1 MNNLFSQ
8 SRAAKRF
15 KAPLSDRIWLT
26 ADTFE
31 VRFERPVGFEF
42 VAGQKITLVSGRIA
56 RDYTLINAPQDR
68 ELAICVRHVPQGKM
82 TPILAG
88 APIGQI
94 FDLTSAFGFFIF
106 QPSQRPA
113 VFVASGTGIAPF
125 VAFVRAGVREGRLLH
140 GVRHL
145 NELYYQD
152 LLAPAVEAYIACLSR
167 PGKLGDGGVQRFLGR
182 VTSYLAKELPSAA
195 YDFYLCGS
203 GGMVRDA
210 LGIIDERF
218 PTSRVFSEIFY

>member
-15 KAPLSDRIWLT
+15 KVPLSDRIWLT
-26 ADTFE
+26 TDTFE

-42 VAGQKITLVSGRIA
+42 VAGQKIALVSGPIA

-82 TPILAG
+82 TPILAK
-88 APIGQI
+88 APIGQV
-94 FDLTSAFGFFIF
+94 FDMTPAFGFFIF
-106 QPSQRPA
+106 QPSQKPA

-125 VAFVRAGVREGRLLH
+125 VAFVRAGVREGCLLH
-140 GVRHL
+140 GVHHFD
-145 NELYYQD
+145 ELYYRD
-152 LLAPAVEAYIACLSR
+152 LLAPAVDAYIACLSR
-167 PGKLGDGGVQRFLGR
+167 SGKLGGGGVQRFSGR
-182 VTSYLAKELPSAA
+182 VTSYLSRELPSAD
-195 YDFYLCGS
+195 YDFYLCG
-203 GGMVRDA
+203 GGAMVRDV
-210 LGIIDERF
+210 LGIVDERF